1 MPYVKIHATAGR
13 SGPEKRALMEAVHQ
27 GLVEGAG
34 IPEWDRQVRLFEF
47 GPDNISLPDTDDL
60 ASYVLIEVTGYPR
73 SLDVKRDL
81 YASIV
86 KNLATVGVDPK
97 DTKIV
102 YFDIPPDSWGV
113 QGGRPGSDVAAE
125 AAAGVDTG
133 WSAKY

>member
-1 MPYVKIHATAGR
+1 MPYTKVYATAGR
-13 SGPEKRALMEAVHQ
+13 TPEQKRALMEAVHR

-34 IPEWDRQVRLFEF
+34 IPDWDKQIRLFEF
-47 GPDNISLPDTDDL
+47 GPDNMLLPDTDDY

-81 YASIV
+81 YAALV
-86 KNLATVGVDPK
+86 KNLETAGVDRK
-97 DTKIV
+97 DTKII

-113 QGGRPGSDVAAE
+113 QGGRAGSDVAAD
-125 AAAGVDTG
+125 AAAGIDTG